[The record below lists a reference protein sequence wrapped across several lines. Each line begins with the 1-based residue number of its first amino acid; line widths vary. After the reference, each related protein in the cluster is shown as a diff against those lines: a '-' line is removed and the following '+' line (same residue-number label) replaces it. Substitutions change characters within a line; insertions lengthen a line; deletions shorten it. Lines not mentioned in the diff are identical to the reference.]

1 MTDPFSPGEL
11 YHVYSRTNGEELLF
25 RTEEN
30 CLYFLKK
37 FQTFCLPH
45 FLTLAYCL
53 LPNHFHFLIRVKE
66 NTNPEA
72 AFNSFSNFLN
82 GYAKAYNKLYDRHG
96 GLFQRK
102 FKRKQIDK
110 ESYLSQVV
118 IYIHQNPQKHGIVDN
133 FKKWKF
139 SSYQAIIS
147 QKPTQIDRDFVIEW
161 FGDVKQFQKMHDLES
176 SSNLTEELS
185 LEEMD

>member
-1 MTDPFSPGEL
+1 MTDPLSPGDFF
-11 YHVYSRTNGEELLF
+11 HIYSRTNGEELLF

-30 CLYFLKK
+30 CFYFLQK
-37 FQTFCLPH
+37 FLDGCSSH
-45 FLTLAYCL
+45 FSTLAYCL

-72 AFNSFSNFLN
+72 ALNSFSNFLN
-82 GYAKAYNKLYDRHG
+82 GYAKAYNKLYGRHG

-102 FKRKQIDK
+102 FKRKQINK
-110 ESYLSQVV
+110 ESYLTRAI
-118 IYIHQNPQKHGIVDN
+118 IYIHLNPQKHGIVED

-147 QKPTQIDRDFVIEW
+147 QKPTHIERDFVLEW
-161 FGDVKQFQKMHDLES
+161 FGDVKQFLKMHDLENT
-176 SSNLTEELS
+176 SNFPEELS
-185 LEEMD
+185 LE